1 MRLTIRCGLLALVV
15 PPRTLAFSSPSTARR
30 ALTIMS
36 AKSSSDKD
44 SKGRR
49 NIVVVGGGIQGTSCA
64 FHLHQSEAL
73 PPGSTITILE
83 AQKLASAASG
93 KG

>member
-1 MRLTIRCGLLALVV
+1 MRLIQCGLLALAV

-30 ALTIMS
+30 SLTIMS
-36 AKSSSDKD
+36 ATSSNDD
-44 SKGRR
+44 SKGR

>member
-1 MRLTIRCGLLALVV
+1 MRLIQCGLLALAV

-30 ALTIMS
+30 SLTIMS
-36 AKSSSDKD
+36 AKKSSSSNKD
-44 SKGRR
+44 SNGR

>member
-1 MRLTIRCGLLALVV
+1 MRLIRCGLLALVV

-30 ALTIMS
+30 SLTIMS

-44 SKGRR
+44 SKSR